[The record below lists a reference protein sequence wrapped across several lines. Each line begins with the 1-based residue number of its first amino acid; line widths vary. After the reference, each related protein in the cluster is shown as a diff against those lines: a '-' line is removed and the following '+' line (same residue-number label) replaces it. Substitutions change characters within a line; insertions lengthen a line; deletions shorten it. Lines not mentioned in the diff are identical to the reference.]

1 MRRNFFDQAVVRL
14 KILLELAR
22 IILILNLNYKNF
34 LGEFKDMGN
43 KLFGTD
49 GVRGIANIFPM
60 TAEFAMKLAEASA
73 QLICTDK
80 RRVAIGKD
88 TRISGDML
96 EAAMI
101 AGFTSQGV
109 DVIKLGVIPTPAV
122 TMLTPSLDVDMSV
135 MITASHNP
143 YHDNGIKLIAADG
156 DKFSDEVT
164 AALETKISAGEFV
177 ADANLIGRV
186 TEDKDAVQK
195 YIAVAKSTV
204 KGEKPLKGL
213 KVVLDCANGAF
224 SNILPQVYKDLGAE
238 VIVRAAEPDGKNI
251 NFDCGS
257 MHPEKM
263 MELVKERHADLGIAV
278 DGDGDRIIVSDEK
291 GNKIKSEQVIGF
303 LAQYLDEEGLL
314 KGRAVV
320 STVLSNTALE
330 RFIAKKGWPYYST
343 PVGERHV
350 IAKMKEVGGV
360 VGGEESGHLVVLDYC
375 KSGDAL
381 VVSLLLAAGLLKSGK
396 KMSDIFPVFELD
408 PFVFVNPRFES
419 REQVKALVKEAS
431 VIKVIEDCKA
441 RIEGKGRV
449 FVHPS
454 GTEPLIRVWVSG
466 NDATLVQELNDKMV
480 AAIQAAAQK

>member
-1 MRRNFFDQAVVRL
+1 
-14 KILLELAR
+14 
-22 IILILNLNYKNF
+22 
-34 LGEFKDMGN
+34 MGN

-49 GVRGIANIFPM
+49 GVRGVANIYPM

-73 QLICTDK
+73 ELICTGK

-101 AGFTSQGV
+101 AGFTSQGI
-109 DVIKLGVIPTPAV
+109 DVVRLGVLPTPAV
-122 TMLTPSLDVDMSV
+122 TMLTPGLDVDMSV

-143 YHDNGIKLIAADG
+143 YRDNGIKLIAADG

-164 AALETKISAGEFV
+164 AALEARVSGGEI
-177 ADANLIGRV
+177 AKDSEKMGRV
-186 TEDKDAVQK
+186 IENYTAVEE

-204 KGEKPLKGL
+204 NGEKPLKGL
-213 KVVLDCANGAF
+213 KVVLDCANGVF
-224 SNILPQVYKDLGAE
+224 SKIMPRVYQDLGAE
-238 VIVRAAEPDGKNI
+238 AVVTGAEPNGKNI
-251 NFDCGS
+251 NLDCGS

-263 MELVKERHADLGIAV
+263 TELVKTSGADIGIAV
-278 DGDGDRIIVSDEK
+278 DGDGDRIIVCDEK
-291 GNKIKSEQVIGF
+291 GNKVKSEELIGF
-303 LAQYLDEEGLL
+303 LAQYMDEQGVL

-330 RFIAKKGWPYYST
+330 RFVKEKGWPYYST

-350 IAKMKEVGGV
+350 IAKMKEVGGI
-360 VGGEESGHLVVLDYC
+360 VGGEESGHLVLADYS

-381 VVSLLLAAGLLKSGK
+381 VVSLFLAAGLLKSGK
-396 KMSDIFPVFELD
+396 KMSEIFPVFELD

-419 REQVKALVKEAS
+419 REQVKELVKHES
-431 VIKVIEDCKA
+431 VVKVIKECEA
-441 RIEGKGRV
+441 RIAGQGRV

-466 NDATLVQELNDKMV
+466 HDAALVQELNDNIV
-480 AAIQAAAQK
+480 AALEKLR

>member
-1 MRRNFFDQAVVRL
+1 M
-14 KILLELAR
+14 E
-22 IILILNLNYKNF
+22 
-34 LGEFKDMGN
+34 N

-49 GVRGIANIFPM
+49 GVRGVANVYPM

-73 QLICTDK
+73 ELICTNK
-80 RRVAIGKD
+80 HRMAIGKD

-109 DVIKLGVIPTPAV
+109 DVVRLGVIPTPAV
-122 TMLTPSLDVDMSV
+122 TMLTPSLDVDMAV

-143 YHDNGIKLIAADG
+143 YRDNGIKLIAADG
-156 DKFSDEVT
+156 DKFSDDVT
-164 AALETKISAGEFV
+164 AALEAKVSGAETAK
-177 ADANLIGRV
+177 DAEKIGRV
-186 TEDKDAVQK
+186 IEDFEAVNK
-195 YIAVAKSTV
+195 YTDIAKSTAE
-204 KGEKPLKGL
+204 GSETLRGL
-213 KVVLDCANGAF
+213 KVVLDCANGVF
-224 SNILPQVYKDLGAE
+224 SKIMPQVYRDLGAE
-238 VIVRAAEPDGKNI
+238 VIAMAVEPNGKNI
-251 NFDCGS
+251 NLDCGS

-263 MELVKERHADLGIAV
+263 TEQVKDSGADLGIAV
-278 DGDGDRIIVSDEK
+278 DGDGDRIIVCDEK
-291 GNKIKSEQVIGF
+291 GNKVKSEQVIGF
-303 LAQYLDEEGLL
+303 LAQYMDEQGLL

-330 RFIAKKGWPYYST
+330 RFIKGKGWPYYST

-381 VVSLLLAAGLLKSGK
+381 VVSLLLAAGLRKSGK
-396 KMSDIFPVFELD
+396 KMSEIFPLFELD

-419 REQVKALVKEAS
+419 RDQVKALVKDED
-431 VIKVIEDCKA
+431 VVKVIEECRA
-441 RIEGKGRV
+441 RIEGQGRV

-466 NDATLVQELNDKMV
+466 RDAALVQELNDKMV
-480 AAIQAAAQK
+480 EAIQAAAKKTA